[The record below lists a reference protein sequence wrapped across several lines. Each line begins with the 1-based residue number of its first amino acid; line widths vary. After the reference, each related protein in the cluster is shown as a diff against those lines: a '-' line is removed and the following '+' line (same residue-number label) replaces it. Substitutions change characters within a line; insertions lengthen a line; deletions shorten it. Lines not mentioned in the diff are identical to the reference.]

1 MTTEQPTEPVPAPA
15 QSATG
20 QSTAEEDA
28 AGQGAAGQG
37 AAEQDAAGQGAAE
50 EGAVGQGAVG
60 HGGGGPVG
68 AAFLLAQLGAH
79 AAGVFA
85 ERIKVLDLTPPQAG
99 LLRMLKANP
108 GGSQRELA
116 DRLGMPPSR
125 FVPFVDKMEQRGL
138 VERRRNPDDRRL
150 HALYLTEAGES
161 LLGELIPIAIE
172 HETDLTSA
180 LSPGEHQQLTE
191 LLRRIADERGLTP
204 GVHPD
209 FRSVRAR

>member
-1 MTTEQPTEPVPAPA
+1 MTTNESRPAPA
-15 QSATG
+15 ATE
-20 QSTAEEDA
+20 S
-28 AGQGAAGQG
+28 
-37 AAEQDAAGQGAAE
+37 
-50 EGAVGQGAVG
+50 EGGP
-60 HGGGGPVG
+60 PVG

-99 LLRMLKANP
+99 LLRMLKARP

-125 FVPFVDKMEQRGL
+125 FVPFVDTMEQRGL

-161 LLGELIPIAIE
+161 LLNELIPLAIE
-172 HETDLTSA
+172 HEKDLVSPLSPEEHRQLTS
-180 LSPGEHQQLTE
+180 
-191 LLRRIADERGLTP
+191 LLRRIAEDHGLVP
-204 GVHPD
+204 GVHPGY
-209 FRSVRAR
+209 RSVRTR